1 MIKEK
6 ELVAT
11 AYAGKAAT
19 TYDELRFT
27 TKQGLLFD
35 VLEWEQLK
43 RVAAVTTKAGSV
55 LELGC
60 GTARFSKRLAESG
73 FRVRA
78 VDPSAQM
85 IQIAAEKCKDLDN
98 VTFAQEQGAV
108 LSSGDCTFDLVFTIR
123 VTNQTE
129 SKEYALRM
137 VREMIRVAKPGGLIL
152 IEFANSQ
159 RPFKRKSN
167 DVRLAFSE
175 ISKVGRESGCSIES
189 QRGILVFSKSVMD
202 RMPGPLIPLWAI
214 IERLSAR
221 FFWRWTSRGYILLRK

>member
-1 MIKEK
+1 MIKDK

-11 AYAGKAAT
+11 AYTGKAAK
-19 TYDELRFT
+19 TYDDLRFT

-35 VLEWEQLK
+35 TLEWEELK
-43 RVAAVTTKAGSV
+43 KVAAVTTKAGSV

-60 GTARFSKRLAESG
+60 GTARFSKRLAELG

-85 IQIAAEKCKDLDN
+85 IQIAAEKCKDLDH
-98 VTFAQEQGAV
+98 VTFAQEQATA
-108 LSSGDCTFDLVFTIR
+108 LSSNDCTFDLVFAIR

-137 VREMIRVAKPGGLIL
+137 VREMVRVAKPGGLIL
-152 IEFANSQ
+152 IEFTNSR
-159 RPFKRKSN
+159 RPLKRKSD

-175 ISKVGRESGCSIES
+175 ISKVGCKSGCRIES
-189 QRGILVFSKSVMD
+189 RRGILVFSKSVMD

-221 FFWRWTSRGYILLRK
+221 FFWRWASRGYILLRK